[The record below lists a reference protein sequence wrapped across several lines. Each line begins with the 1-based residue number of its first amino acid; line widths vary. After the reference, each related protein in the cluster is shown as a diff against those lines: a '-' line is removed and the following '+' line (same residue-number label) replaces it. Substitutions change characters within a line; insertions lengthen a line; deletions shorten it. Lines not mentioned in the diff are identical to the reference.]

1 MASPIPLLAI
11 AAAAFFLMRKKEAR
25 DNVFVV
31 SADPTTALP
40 ILLPPYV
47 QVSSSYAGITSKD
60 IEDAVRPIAAANPT
74 MGFVIAAGPGAN
86 RLSMAKLGVEM
97 APDVF
102 TVTSQVTQEVGP
114 TTKGMGGPDAT
125 LTALQGLVNE
135 AVAFIKAPHSG

>member
-31 SADPTTALP
+31 TPSSALP
-40 ILLPPYV
+40 VLLPPYV
-47 QVSSSYAGITSKD
+47 QVSSSYTGITSKD
-60 IEDAVRPIAAANPT
+60 LEDAVRPIAAANPT
-74 MGFVIAAGPGAN
+74 MGFILAAGAGAD
-86 RLSMAKLGVEM
+86 RLSMAQLGVEM
-97 APDVF
+97 APEVF
-102 TVTSQVTQEVGP
+102 AVTSQVTKEVGP

-125 LTALQGLVNE
+125 LTDLQGLVNE